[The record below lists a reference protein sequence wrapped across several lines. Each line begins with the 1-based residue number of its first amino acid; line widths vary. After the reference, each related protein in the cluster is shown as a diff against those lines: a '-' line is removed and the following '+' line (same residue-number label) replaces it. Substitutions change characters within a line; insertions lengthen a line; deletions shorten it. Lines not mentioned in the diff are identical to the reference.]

1 MKKRITALL
10 LCLVMVFS
18 LIPTSVW
25 ATESPATDAGS
36 GGIEERDPNALT
48 KEEVKAILQGSNA
61 LVAVKC
67 INPNGGC
74 NVNPVK
80 YGLAASTFTMEKNE
94 ENGYTLTVE
103 TAPFVAAYSN
113 SGQGRGLP
121 HDLYSAETLTWKL
134 SREND
139 VWTVKPA
146 VEGVDDTILVTH
158 IPEATYDVLK
168 GMKGGIDTRCVNKT
182 TAYTN
187 YGVIAG
193 LVGESAASAQVVKNA
208 DGAYILTIS
217 TKNFAD
223 AASKH
228 NDRVHDLLTGETANF
243 VLSLKNDAGKY
254 VWTATPVTD
263 ADGICEVAHR
273 VKVTFDQNYTNA
285 PATTEAM
292 YKYNTAEVMGGA
304 FPADP
309 SRSGYVFQGW
319 NTKADG
325 TGDAFSNAT
334 AVTEDVTVYAQWG
347 QLHPVQL
354 VIYRNGDTS
363 KAYKTVSL
371 DPQLKGTVIDL
382 NDVDIGKYYTGNYEF
397 YGWYDDGLWNIY
409 KANVA
414 AGKDAPAGLTTK
426 TVNGWT
432 NFKCMVYDYENVVYF
447 QTKEAMEAY
456 QADHSKTEGIVKSVK
471 ALHGSALPTVDAPEA
486 TRAGYTF
493 QYWSREG
500 QSVNVTG
507 QTVNGWTNL
516 YGVWKI
522 VPHNIYAFTRLNSAF
537 APLTKAEFGGFIKL
551 NATTLKD
558 NLGLNVEYNENGYI
572 SIGKFNFDAMPL
584 TEDMYFGDDAE
595 LDAVK
600 AQSINLEN
608 GVSADTADQIAW
620 TFLYQVDNSDY
631 MTEAGY
637 PTDDENGYQLAGNLN
652 VAAVMFN
659 AGGDNVENMPA
670 VNYTYDDGFYQI
682 HDFYFAGKDFT
693 LPADPTR
700 EGYIFKGWE
709 ATVIPGEDDADC
721 YADPTTD
728 AGAETQTLYKA
739 GDTYTITDGGVIFTA
754 QWEKKTYTIAASL
767 YLNDSESPVMVDSG
781 AYKWTHRYG
790 GEYGVTIDYTE
801 MLDTLKNKALEADKA
816 NKPYDAEITLYF
828 PGSDKVFN
836 TAVTTYGQNTARWQ
850 EINGG
855 NIAYIKGVATTSYEV
870 IFKDENGNEIE
881 TKIVEYGKTV
891 ASVDPDDK
899 YGYNFVGWVDQD
911 GNAFTFDNDGNSVTK
926 ITHKTVLTAQWAKK
940 VYTIGPD
947 LRINGGETVKA
958 PGKNYSWSPRYSG
971 EYQDVIDY
979 DKVFKDLTAKVE
991 EVDKDNDPSKIEI
1004 KLCFPGKTPANT
1016 DEGGLFNEVITYFGQ
1031 EGAGWNP
1038 GVKNTAYIWGYATTY
1053 YDVIFDSNG
1062 GTAVVTQKNVQYG
1075 TTATEPEN
1083 PTKYGYNFTGWVDED
1098 GNAFDFD
1105 TKITHKTVL
1114 TAQWAKK
1121 DYVIASD
1128 LRINGG
1134 DANLADGKTYAWTHR
1149 YGGKFEETID
1159 YQPMLDAL
1167 KARAMK
1173 VDAANGPVDSVV
1185 TLCFPGSDKLFNDAV
1200 KTYGQDTANWQ
1211 AANNTAYI
1219 WGYATNVYAVTF
1231 NYGTEDIKNE
1241 ILKVNFGDT
1250 ITKSEPKR
1258 DGYKFTGWYDENG
1271 NLFDF
1276 ATPITKSMTLTA
1288 GWEIIPHDIYAYARL
1303 NSSFGQLTTSEW
1315 GDDIK
1320 LNAETLKNLGLE
1332 IGYNGNGYISI
1343 GKFTFNAMALTDDL
1357 YFDDETTAAVLE
1369 ALKKDIVLETGVSAD
1384 TAAKIAW
1391 TFLYQADDSE
1401 DSDYMYKS
1409 GYPATDK
1416 DSYQLSGNLFLAAA
1430 MFDAGDV
1437 GEDEV
1442 KGMPAVNYTFDDVFA
1457 IHDFYLPGTEIELP
1471 ALERTGYTFLGW
1483 EVKVIPSDDV
1493 ANYADADAEKTLVE
1507 AGKYTITEGG
1517 AIFTA
1522 QWKINTYNVTFDSNG
1537 GSAVESQQV
1546 DYRAKVTKPAE
1557 PTREGYHFMGWFNGD
1572 KEWNFD
1578 EDTMGAGD
1586 MTLTAK
1592 WEINEY
1598 TVSFD
1603 SKGGTKVDSQIVKH
1617 GDTADKPSNPR
1628 RNGYVFKGW
1637 YLDGQKF
1644 DFSTP
1649 ITGDTTLTARW
1660 ATKTSG
1666 GSNSSSDTTTK
1677 DNGKTVKSGKT
1688 FDGGIALYVG
1698 LSVLSATGSAL
1709 VITKK
1714 KRG

>member
-25 ATESPATDAGS
+25 ASELPVDPTAVTPDLSTVKVQVKCSADSTQREYAITDADHGS
-36 GGIEERDPNALT
+36 WVYSSGTLGRRYCTTELKKANFIEKFNNEPGIGKTHADENPNDPVTAQWWWSDVTNNWEPVSETIEIECTCDGTGGEIVPGAVPAPTTDDL
-48 KEEVKAILQGSNA
+48 KG
-61 LVAVKC
+61 LVTVKC
-67 INPNGGC
+67 INPKVSNGTNC
-74 NVNPVK
+74 HDCQ
-80 YGLAASTFTMEKNE
+80 YGLRGGNSVGQFVKVSDTK
-94 ENGYTLTVE
+94 YTVTIGAE
-103 TAPFVAAYSN
+103 GF
-113 SGQGRGLP
+113 LP
-121 HDLYSAETLTWKL
+121 AFQNRTGHEHDLYSAKNLTWVLTYEEGKWVANPETL
-134 SREND
+134 
-139 VWTVKPA
+139 
-146 VEGVDDTILVTH
+146 GVDDTILVTH
-158 IPEATYDVLK
+158 MPEATYDVLK
-168 GMKGGIDTRCVNKT
+168 GMKGGIKTRCVNNT
-182 TAYTN
+182 TAYTE

-193 LVGESAASAQVVKNA
+193 VVGESAQITKGEVSGTYN
-208 DGAYILTIS
+208 LTIS

-223 AASKH
+223 SASKH

-273 VKVTFDQNYTNA
+273 VKVTFNQNYTNA
-285 PATTEAM
+285 PAATEAM
-292 YKYNTAEVMGGA
+292 YKYDTAEVMGGA

-347 QLHPVQL
+347 QLHPVQI

-414 AGKDAPAGLTTK
+414 AGEDAPAGLTTK

-516 YGVWKI
+516 YGVWTI
-522 VPHNIYAFTRLNSAF
+522 TPHNIYAYARLNSYF
-537 APLTKAEFGGFIKL
+537 APLTAAEFEDTITLNADTLKRLGLGSYNRLGFIP
-551 NATTLKD
+551 
-558 NLGLNVEYNENGYI
+558 
-572 SIGKFNFDAMPL
+572 IGTFNFDGMPL
-584 TEDMYFGDDAE
+584 VDDMYFDDDT
-595 LDAVK
+595 LDAV
-600 AQSINLEN
+600 ADAATDAIDNRTIDLDT
-608 GVSADTADQIAW
+608 GVSSSTAAKIDW
-620 TFLYQVDNSDY
+620 TVLYKTFNEED
-631 MTEAGY
+631 MAPGY
-637 PTDDENGYQLAGNLN
+637 ITDDGEGYQLSGNLDLAT
-652 VAAVMFN
+652 VAFN
-659 AGGDNVENMPA
+659 AGKGVDPNDVKNMPA
-670 VNYTYDDGFYQI
+670 VNYTYEGFGI
-682 HDFYFAGKDFT
+682 HDFYFTGNVFD
-693 LPADPTR
+693 LPENVPTR

-739 GDTYTITDGGVIFTA
+739 GDTYTITEGGVVFTA

-767 YLNDSESPVMVDSG
+767 YLNDSASPVMVDSG

-790 GEYGVTIDYTE
+790 GKYGDTIDYQP
-801 MLDTLKNKALEADKA
+801 MIDALKARALKVDAANEPYADATKV
-816 NKPYDAEITLYF
+816 TLYF

-850 EINGG
+850 EINGS
-855 NIAYIKGVATTSYEV
+855 NIAYIKGVVTTSYQV

-891 ASVDPDDK
+891 ASADPGDK

-911 GNAFTFDNDGNSVTK
+911 GNAFTFDNDGNSVTE
-926 ITHKTVLTAQWAKK
+926 ITRKTVLTAQWAKK

-971 EYQDVIDY
+971 EYQDVINY
-979 DKVFKDLTAKVE
+979 DKVFEDLTAKVE
-991 EVDKDNDPSKIEI
+991 EVDKDNKPSKIEI

-1031 EGAGWNP
+1031 EGASWNP

-1053 YDVIFDSNG
+1053 YDVSFDSKG
-1062 GTAVVTQKNVQYG
+1062 GTAVDMKKDVQYG
-1075 TTATEPEN
+1075 TTITKPAD
-1083 PTKYGYNFTGWVDED
+1083 PTREGYRFLGWFTED
-1098 GNAFDFD
+1098 GKAFDF
-1105 TKITHKTVL
+1105 
-1114 TAQWAKK
+1114 
-1121 DYVIASD
+1121 S
-1128 LRINGG
+1128 
-1134 DANLADGKTYAWTHR
+1134 
-1149 YGGKFEETID
+1149 
-1159 YQPMLDAL
+1159 
-1167 KARAMK
+1167 
-1173 VDAANGPVDSVV
+1173 
-1185 TLCFPGSDKLFNDAV
+1185 
-1200 KTYGQDTANWQ
+1200 
-1211 AANNTAYI
+1211 
-1219 WGYATNVYAVTF
+1219 
-1231 NYGTEDIKNE
+1231 
-1241 ILKVNFGDT
+1241 
-1250 ITKSEPKR
+1250 
-1258 DGYKFTGWYDENG
+1258 
-1271 NLFDF
+1271 
-1276 ATPITKSMTLTA
+1276 TPITKSMTLFA
-1288 GWEIIPHDIYAYARL
+1288 KWEIVNINAYIIPITSDGTQLVGDGFDMALAASTLSRVGLPGYEDEDAVRIHFATFA
-1303 NSSFGQLTTSEW
+1303 SSAGLADA
-1315 GDDIK
+1315 DDYFNTEDGVDPLVAK
-1320 LNAETLKNLGLE
+1320 AAADLKNGLE
-1332 IGYNGNGYISI
+1332 RRFAAGVNEAKADGIMS
-1343 GKFTFNAMALTDDL
+1343 KTDWRYL
-1357 YFDDETTAAVLE
+1357 HVGELDDE
-1369 ALKKDIVLETGVSAD
+1369 DD
-1384 TAAKIAW
+1384 TN
-1391 TFLYQADDSE
+1391 F
-1401 DSDYMYKS
+1401 
-1409 GYPATDK
+1409 
-1416 DSYQLSGNLFLAAA
+1416 LSGNLVFYSAR
-1430 MFDAGDV
+1430 FV
-1437 GEDEV
+1437 TEDSEHV
-1442 KGMPAVNYTFDDVFA
+1442 TGMPNAEYTHNAVAVYDY
-1457 IHDFYLPGTEIELP
+1457 YLDGETITIPNAVP
-1471 ALERTGYTFLGW
+1471 ERYGYDFLGW
-1483 EVKVIPSDDV
+1483 SVKAVPAENDKLLKAGDTVTVDGDV
-1493 ANYADADAEKTLVE
+1493 V
-1507 AGKYTITEGG
+1507 
-1517 AIFTA
+1517 FTA
-1522 QWKINTYNVTFDSNG
+1522 QWKL
-1537 GSAVESQQV
+1537 
-1546 DYRAKVTKPAE
+1546 K
-1557 PTREGYHFMGWFNGD
+1557 
-1572 KEWNFD
+1572 
-1578 EDTMGAGD
+1578 
-1586 MTLTAK
+1586 
-1592 WEINEY
+1592 EY

-1603 SKGGTKVDSQIVKH
+1603 SKGGTKVDSQIVEH
-1617 GDTADKPSNPR
+1617 GSTATKPGNPH
-1628 RNGYVFKGW
+1628 RNDYTFKGW
-1637 YLDGQKF
+1637 YLDGKKF

-1649 ITGDTTLTARW
+1649 ITGDITLVARW

-1677 DNGKTVKSGKT
+1677 DNGKTVQSGRT